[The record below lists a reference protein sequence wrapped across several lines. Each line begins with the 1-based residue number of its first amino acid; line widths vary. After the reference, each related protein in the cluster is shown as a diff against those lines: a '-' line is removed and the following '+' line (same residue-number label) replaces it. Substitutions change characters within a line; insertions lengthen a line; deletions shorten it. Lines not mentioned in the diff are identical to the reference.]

1 MTKLAILCSILSGCF
16 WATTKS
22 EGEALRKDVTS
33 LQGRLDA
40 KEKVLDG
47 QIAQLKSVLDDSSKL
62 LKRNSADLGADV
74 DGLRA
79 DVRTATGLTTSINN
93 SLNDLKT
100 AFETYRKSTDARM
113 DAIEQRVGQ
122 IESGKPSAN
131 SSADELWKLG
141 TQAFETQRYNDAI
154 EIYKR
159 LVQTYPTHVRAP
171 DAVYFKG
178 QAFTQLKDW
187 DHAIGAY
194 RALFQTYPDSSLA
207 DDALYFAALA
217 AQELKNCNEGRTYLE
232 LLRTKYPKSNV
243 RKEADQ
249 LDKLLK
255 SSISNRA
262 KCTP

>member
-1 MTKLAILCSILSGCF
+1 MKLAILCCLLTGCF

-47 QIAQLKSVLDDSSKL
+47 QISQLKTVLDDSSKL

-74 DGLRA
+74 DGLRG
-79 DVRTATGLTTSINN
+79 DVSKATGLTTAINN
-93 SLNDLKT
+93 SFNDLKT
-100 AFETYRKSTDARM
+100 AFDTYRKSTDARM
-113 DAIEQRVGQ
+113 DALEQRVSQ
-122 IESGKPSAN
+122 MESGKPSAN
-131 SSADELWKLG
+131 SSPDDLWKLG

-154 EIYKR
+154 DIYKR

-178 QAFTQLKDW
+178 QAFSNLKDW

-194 RALFQTYPDSSLA
+194 RAVYQSYPESPLA

-217 AQELKNCNEGRTYLE
+217 AQELKNCTEGRTYLD

-243 RKEADQ
+243 AKEGGAV
-249 LDKLLK
+249 DKALK
-255 SSISNRA
+255 KDLSNKA
-262 KCTP
+262 KCAA